1 MMDSLSALADLGFTE
16 YEARIYLALLRES
29 PANGYQLSKRTGVPR
44 SMVYEALGRLHAR
57 GAVLKSGDERSTIY
71 RPLPPDELL
80 DRYDRHHKQLIAGL
94 RDNLSSLYDAKS
106 EESLWSV
113 SGREAGFAHAIKMI
127 ARSKKE
133 VYLVL
138 DDTAL
143 EQLREEIISAGAR
156 GVQIGVLLTGVGDLN
171 CGQVSYHPPIESE
184 LQGLEDM
191 LVVVVDGKEC
201 LIADTS
207 RDMNATITNNR
218 DLVLITRQFV
228 WMELFAQRIIERIN
242 PAIFDQLEE
251 TDRKVLLSFSK
262 LTQ

>member
-1 MMDSLSALADLGFTE
+1 MDSLSALGDLGFTE
-16 YEARIYLALLRES
+16 YEARIYLALLQES

-44 SMVYEALGRLHAR
+44 SMVYEALGRLHTR

-80 DRYDRHHKQLIAGL
+80 DGYDRHHKQLITNL
-94 RDNLSSLYDAKS
+94 RNDLSSLYDTKR

-113 SGREAGFAHAIKMI
+113 SGKEAVFAHASKMI
-127 ARSKKE
+127 AGSKKE

-138 DDTAL
+138 DDTVL
-143 EQLREEIISAGAR
+143 EQLREDIISAGAR
-156 GVQIGVLLTGVGDLN
+156 DVQIGVLLTGVGELD
-171 CGQVSYHPPIESE
+171 CGQVSYHSPIESE
-184 LQGLEDM
+184 LQGLEHM
-191 LVVVVDGKEC
+191 VVVIVDGEEC

-207 RDMNATITNNR
+207 REINATITNNR

-242 PAIFDQLEE
+242 PDILDQLDE
-251 TDRKVLLSFSK
+251 TDRRVLLNYSK
-262 LTQ
+262 LPQ